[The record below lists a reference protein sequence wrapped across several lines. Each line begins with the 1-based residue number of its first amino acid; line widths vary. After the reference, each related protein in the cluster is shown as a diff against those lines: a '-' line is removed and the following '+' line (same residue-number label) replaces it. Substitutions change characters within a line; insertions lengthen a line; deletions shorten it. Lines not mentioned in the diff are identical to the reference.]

1 MLEGEQN
8 FSLPSADSEQAV
20 TPKISSFSSEPLELP
35 APNTVERE
43 SKPPGEGGEPK
54 RHGAAERPAP
64 LKPPDHIAEDLDEA
78 GGVCPQHTPTVEMG
92 NVEAL
97 NVCMVEAKHEAEWPL

>member
-1 MLEGEQN
+1 MLKGEQN

-20 TPKISSFSSEPLELP
+20 TPKTFSFLLRPLVLP
-35 APNTVERE
+35 PPDTVECE
-43 SKPPGEGGEPK
+43 SKLLGEGGEPK

-78 GGVCPQHTPTVEMG
+78 GGVCP
-92 NVEAL
+92 
-97 NVCMVEAKHEAEWPL
+97 